1 MQVPELA
8 SLPLRVAI
16 ISRSHMQRRCLKE
29 LLAGHNIEIIP
40 NEVVKRCL
48 PGDIDRSIADVLLV
62 DLDDQDDR
70 DASLL
75 EILIDQTSLPILFN
89 DAGATRIPTTT
100 SGRAWGRRL
109 AEKLYELADRE
120 ATLTRKHENAAEDSQ
135 PQADESGPVVIEL
148 EDGLSQDDATRES
161 AHKTEQTPEYGTGD
175 EDTQRIPDA
184 EDLIADIEPADDD
197 LVETALAELAL
208 PDEEELQAAAAI
220 VQETRQPQAQD
231 EELID
236 DGIPATDEEPA
247 TVWVLGASIGGPQAV
262 KQFLAALP
270 PDMPASFVL
279 AQHIGGGFVSLLA
292 EQLGR
297 VSYLKIDSAS
307 EGMRL
312 QENHLL
318 IAPVEKQIDFTD
330 TGNLHLRPVMARSIY
345 SPSIDAVMKACAR
358 RYGKRCRAIV
368 FSGMGSDGTLGA
380 REIVE
385 HGGEVWAQDPDS
397 CVISSMSDSVRSA
410 GVVSYTGTPEELAE
424 RLITEMERIRSQ
436 S

>member
-1 MQVPELA
+1 MEVPDLA
-8 SLPLRVAI
+8 AVPLRVAI
-16 ISRSHMQRRCLKE
+16 ITRSHMQRRCLRE
-29 LLAGHNIEIIP
+29 LLEEHHIEIIS
-40 NEVVKRCL
+40 NDIVKRCL
-48 PGDIDRSIADVLLV
+48 PGDIDKSVADVLLV
-62 DLDDQDDR
+62 DLDDSNDR

-109 AEKLYELADRE
+109 AEKLYDLADRQS
-120 ATLTRKHENAAEDSQ
+120 AILRDHEQ
-135 PQADESGPVVIEL
+135 PQAHVPDAGPAEGSSQKEEGLVLVDTKQAGDGEAQEAPEPAELISDIEL
-148 EDGLSQDDATRES
+148 I
-161 AHKTEQTPEYGTGD
+161 D
-175 EDTQRIPDA
+175 E
-184 EDLIADIEPADDD
+184 D
-197 LVETALAELAL
+197 LVEQSLAELDL
-208 PDEEELQAAAAI
+208 PDEDVLQAAADA
-220 VQETRQPQAQD
+220 VKEPELD
-231 EELID
+231 DELIGE
-236 DGIPATDEEPA
+236 GIPATDEDPA

-297 VSYLKIDSAS
+297 VSYLKIDAAV

-330 TGNLHLRPVMARSIY
+330 TGNLHLRPATSRSIY
-345 SPSIDAVMKACAR
+345 SPSIDAVMKACAK

-368 FSGMGSDGTLGA
+368 FSGMGNDGMQGA

-385 HGGEVWAQDPDS
+385 RGGEIWAQDAGS
-397 CVISSMSDSVRSA
+397 CVISSMADSVRGA

-424 RLITEMERIRSQ
+424 RLVTEMERIRSK
-436 S
+436 

>member
-1 MQVPELA
+1 MEVPDLA
-8 SLPLRVAI
+8 AIPLRVAI
-16 ISRSHMQRRCLKE
+16 ITRSHMQRRCLRE
-29 LLAGHNIEIIP
+29 LLEEHHIEIVA
-40 NEVVKRCL
+40 NDVVKRCL
-48 PGDIDRSIADVLLV
+48 PGDIDNSVADVLLV
-62 DLDDQDDR
+62 DLDDSNDR

-75 EILIDQTSLPILFN
+75 EILIDQASLPILFN

-109 AEKLYELADRE
+109 AEKLYDLADRQSALLREHEQPSQDTGDEIPE
-120 ATLTRKHENAAEDSQ
+120 AKP
-135 PQADESGPVVIEL
+135 PQDADN
-148 EDGLSQDDATRES
+148 EDGLVLVDAGSGDDDELETDKVRD
-161 AHKTEQTPEYGTGD
+161 PE
-175 EDTQRIPDA
+175 E
-184 EDLIADIEPADDD
+184 LIADIELVDEQ
-197 LVETALAELAL
+197 LVEQSIAELGL
-208 PDEEELQAAAAI
+208 PNEEVLQASADA
-220 VQETRQPQAQD
+220 VSQAGQD
-231 EELID
+231 DELVE
-236 DGIPATDEEPA
+236 DGIPATDEDPA

-297 VSYLKIDSAS
+297 VSYLKINCAA

-330 TGNLHLRPVMARSIY
+330 TGNLHLKSVMARSIY
-345 SPSIDAVMKACAR
+345 SPSIDAVMKACAK
-358 RYGKRCRAIV
+358 RYRGRCRAIV
-368 FSGMGSDGTLGA
+368 FSGMGNDGRQGA

-385 HGGEVWAQDPDS
+385 HGGEVWAQDAGS
-397 CVISSMSDSVRSA
+397 CVISSMADSARGA

-424 RLITEMERIRSQ
+424 RLVTEMERIRSKR
-436 S
+436 